1 MSSSLRDYISML
13 RISAHSSALCLRFI
27 GRVCPYAAPPLLSFL
42 LLPRFSCQLLPHLPN
57 YRLWMCSSDQRITTP
72 PSLCGRPPCLQ
83 YHRTVGAA
91 GCAGIERLIRSCA
104 DSEVAHVVESILACP
119 CLFVTCA
126 VCTSSW
132 SHACIH
138 GMHVRLGSQLLLQ
151 AVVQVVAVSTE
162 VLSGFKSKI

>member
-91 GCAGIERLIRSCA
+91 GCAGIERLIRSCS
-104 DSEVAHVVESILACP
+104 DSEVACRREHIGVSVPLRD
-119 CLFVTCA
+119 FRRV
-126 VCTSSW
+126 
-132 SHACIH
+132 H
-138 GMHVRLGSQLLLQ
+138 LLL
-151 AVVQVVAVSTE
+151 VACMYPWNACALGIAAAAAGCSPG
-162 VLSGFKSKI
+162 SRS